1 MVFVFFTGR
10 NIGQDP
16 WGCRPPPEPLQLAGP
31 LRLVPPIISHMMAC
45 QTHHLIVVEVS
56 VGEVIVV
63 LQTLRSSLR
72 CDLTKG
78 VSCIPTLCKVTP

>member
-1 MVFVFFTGR
+1 MKGS
-10 NIGQDP
+10 
-16 WGCRPPPEPLQLAGP
+16 CRRILHTLGIALHRPNSCSCPGLQ
-31 LRLVPPIISHMMAC
+31 PIISHMMAC

-78 VSCIPTLCKVTP
+78 VSCIPTLCKVTF